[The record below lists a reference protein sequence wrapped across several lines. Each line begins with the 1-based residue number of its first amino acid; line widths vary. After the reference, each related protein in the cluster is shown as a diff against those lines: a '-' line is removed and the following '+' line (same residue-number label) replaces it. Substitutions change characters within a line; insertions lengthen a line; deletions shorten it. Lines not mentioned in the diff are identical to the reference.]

1 MMTIMI
7 MIIMKYKNNDHDNL
21 AKSYYSTP
29 NNKSIINVSTRFN
42 GQFVTLIFS
51 ELGGLNTSNLGRT

>member
-1 MMTIMI
+1 MTMMTIMI

-42 GQFVTLIFS
+42 GQFGWAKYIKFG
-51 ELGGLNTSNLGRT
+51 EDLNSS